1 MDAIVEDFEG
11 KRVIFSVIIITKDK
25 NLLLAQQIDIPK
37 IRIRVIKKIHS
48 GMLPLGKQ
56 QSSVFLT
63 CEIQKSLSVA
73 RSWRSD

>member
-11 KRVIFSVIIITKDK
+11 KRVIFSVITKGK

-63 CEIQKSLSVA
+63 CEIQKSLSSA

>member
-1 MDAIVEDFEG
+1 MYAIVEDFEG
-11 KRVIFSVIIITKDK
+11 KRVIFSVITKGK

-63 CEIQKSLSVA
+63 HEIQKSLSAA